1 MDKDLKNKLMLI
13 AFVLLLM
20 SLVIIQFAIII
31 PKTPIN
37 IEERFINLLFGI
49 GGGLFSF
56 TITFFLTQKYF
67 HLAGNKIDD
76 IKKSFLPHEIDSKTI
91 LNTVQGKSISLV
103 AMDRK
108 ELEGKGYYEN
118 NYFKAN
124 DIRIS
129 SISLTPLIKYLCNP
143 NPGRDHLISQLKKRK
158 YVTVKIILMSPDS
171 PIVKILD
178 NQEKNN
184 QILVSKKIKN
194 TIDLLKDFAKINNGS
209 LAEGSRISVAITS
222 QTMNFTISY
231 AGNTKKDQNDTLLIG
246 FLFGYK
252 VGGPLYK
259 VPFVQEINMYN
270 DCLDYFDDLYKES
283 DKIIFDWAERKNFY

>member
-1 MDKDLKNKLMLI
+1 
-13 AFVLLLM
+13 
-20 SLVIIQFAIII
+20 
-31 PKTPIN
+31 
-37 IEERFINLLFGI
+37 
-49 GGGLFSF
+49 
-56 TITFFLTQKYF
+56 
-67 HLAGNKIDD
+67 
-76 IKKSFLPHEIDSKTI
+76 
-91 LNTVQGKSISLV
+91 
-103 AMDRK
+103 
-108 ELEGKGYYEN
+108 
-118 NYFKAN
+118 
-124 DIRIS
+124 
-129 SISLTPLIKYLCNP
+129 
-143 NPGRDHLISQLKKRK
+143 
-158 YVTVKIILMSPDS
+158 MSPDS

-184 QILVSKKIKN
+184 QVLVSKKIKN